1 MAASSPPGDYRV
13 CIDIGGTFTDCVVS
27 DAGQHLSIFK
37 TPSTPAAFEL
47 GFMNALKLAADGYGR
62 ALPDF
67 MARVERVVHGTTV
80 STNALLEGKHAT
92 VGLICTHGFRDILT
106 LREAPRKPPFQWR
119 LTYPEPFV
127 PRIRTRGVRGRI
139 DATGAE
145 HTPLEEEDVLAAVED
160 FRKLGVEAVAVC
172 LLWSVVNGSHERRVG
187 EIVKGAWPEV
197 PVTLSHRL
205 NPIAR
210 EYRRAVSAAIDAAL
224 RPVVSAYVHAL
235 DRSLRESGYGNEL
248 MIANCLG
255 GMMPPDEIAERPIYS
270 VMSGPTLAP
279 VAARRLTDAP
289 DLVVVDMGGTS
300 FDVSAVRDGQLV
312 ISPEAMLTEFDMLG
326 IPKVDVRSVGA
337 GGGSI
342 AHVDAGGLLRV
353 GPESAGADPGPA
365 CYGLGGM
372 RPTVT
377 DADVVLGII
386 DPDYFLGG
394 RMRLDKAAAEK
405 AVGTIAD
412 ALGIELAAAARVI
425 ASTVDHTMIA
435 AIEDITVQEG
445 IDPRESYFVAGGGA
459 TAMHMGQM
467 ARVLDIKGYMV
478 PKFSAGLS
486 AFGGLISDIVWEET
500 ATLVTDAARFDLDG
514 VNRVLAELEERG
526 RAFLA
531 RAGIAEPDQR
541 FEYAY
546 LGRYQYQSWEIEV
559 PFVARGRIAT
569 ARPCR
574 RRRGRARRRLPP
586 DARAHL
592 HHQERGRSGR
602 VHHVEG
608 ARHRARCRRP
618 RACGRRSGRAR
629 STPSRLAPGPPAQ
642 PRRPGDGFGLSRQ
655 RPFTRRPDRRPRHR
669 RGSDDH
675 RPRARGRDS
684 RHRRARQLPGDAGIA
699 AAGDTTTSASST
711 EIVPGPQPRSSRRM
725 PGLRCGSR
733 CAAQSA
739 AFRRSSVFR
748 NSGP

>member
-1 MAASSPPGDYRV
+1 MAAAPPPGDFRV
-13 CIDIGGTFTDCVVS
+13 CIDIGGTFTDCVVAQDARGEQGS
-27 DAGQHLSIFK
+27 DSDQRLRIFK
-37 TPSTPAAFEL
+37 TPSTPAAFEQ
-47 GFMNALKLAADGYGR
+47 GFMNALGLAAEGYGLE
-62 ALPDF
+62 LPDF
-67 MARVERVVHGTTV
+67 MARVARIVHGTTV
-80 STNALLEGKHAT
+80 STNALLEGKHAS

-139 DATGAE
+139 DAAGAE
-145 HTPLEEEDVLAAVED
+145 HTPLAEDDVLAAVED

-187 EIVKGAWPEV
+187 EIVQGAWPEI

-235 DRSLRESGYGNEL
+235 DGGLRESGYGNEL

-279 VAARRLTDAP
+279 VAAKRLADAP

-365 CYGLGGM
+365 CYGLGGT

-394 RMRLDKAAAEK
+394 RMRLDKAAAEG

-412 ALGIELAAAARVI
+412 ALGIELAAAARTI

-459 TAMHMGQM
+459 TAVHMGQM
-467 ARVLDIKGYMV
+467 ARVLGIKGYMV

-500 ATLVTDAARFDLDG
+500 GTLVTDATRFDADG
-514 VNRVLAELEERG
+514 GQRGAGHAGGAGPRLPRPRGHRRSRPALRVRLSRALPVSVMGDRG
-526 RAFLA
+526 AVRDDRRRA
-531 RAGIAEPDQR
+531 
-541 FEYAY
+541 
-546 LGRYQYQSWEIEV
+546 
-559 PFVARGRIAT
+559 
-569 ARPCR
+569 CR
-574 RRRGRARRRLPP
+574 RRRGRAGGRLPSN
-586 DARAHL
+586 ARAHL
-592 HHQERGRSGR
+592 HDQERERPGRIHHLEGAGHRAGRSRPCAG
-602 VHHVEG
+602 G
-608 ARHRARCRRP
+608 GQGDGGSGGGSRH
-618 RACGRRSGRAR
+618 
-629 STPSRLAPGPPAQ
+629 APGSPA
-642 PRRPGDGFGLSRQ
+642 RPGCARDGAGLSRQ
-655 RPFTRRPDRRPRHR
+655 RPRTRCHDRGPRHR
-669 RGSDDH
+669 
-675 RPRARGRDS
+675 
-684 RHRRARQLPGDAGIA
+684 
-699 AAGDTTTSASST
+699 
-711 EIVPGPQPRSSRRM
+711 
-725 PGLRCGSR
+725 
-733 CAAQSA
+733 
-739 AFRRSSVFR
+739 
-748 NSGP
+748 

>member
-1 MAASSPPGDYRV
+1 MAEARPRGDFQV

-27 DAGQHLSIFK
+27 DADQRLRIFK

-47 GFMNALKLAADGYGR
+47 GFMNALKLAAGGYEL

-67 MARVERVVHGTTV
+67 MARVARIVHGTTV
-80 STNALLEGKHAT
+80 STNALLEEKHAP

-106 LREAPRKPPFQWR
+106 LREAPRKPPFKWR
-119 LTYPEPFV
+119 LAYPEPFV

-145 HTPLEEEDVLAAVED
+145 HTPLEEDDVRAAVED
-160 FRKLGVEAVAVC
+160 FRRLGVEAVAVC
-172 LLWSVVNGSHERRVG
+172 LLWSVVNGDHERRVG
-187 EIVKGAWPEV
+187 EIVREAWPEV

-235 DRSLRESGYGNEL
+235 DRGLRKSGYGNEL

-279 VAARRLTDAP
+279 VAAKQLTDAP

-300 FDVSAVRDGQLV
+300 FDVSAVREGQLV

-365 CYGLGGM
+365 CYGLGAM

-394 RMRLDKAAAEK
+394 RMHLDREAAEH

-412 ALGIELAAAARVI
+412 ALGIGLAAAARAI

-459 TAMHMGQM
+459 TAVHMGQM
-467 ARVLDIKGYMV
+467 ARVLGIKGYMV

-500 ATLVTDAARFDLDG
+500 ATLVTDAARFDVAG
-514 VNRVLAELEERG
+514 VNGVLATLVERG

-531 RAGIAEPDQR
+531 RAGIAEADQR

-559 PFVARGRIAT
+559 PFATADGALAADDVAGLADGFHRMHERIYTIKNENDLVEFTTWKVRAIGPAAADLAPAEGAAT
-569 ARPCR
+569 ARD
-574 RRRGRARRRLPP
+574 ARPHGTR
-586 DARAHL
+586 RAHL
-592 HHQERGRSGR
+592 PTRDTPETVPVYRGDALSP
-602 VHHVEG
+602 G
-608 ARHRARCRRP
+608 ARIA
-618 RACGRRSGRAR
+618 
-629 STPSRLAPGPPAQ
+629 GPAIVEE
-642 PRRPGDGFGLSRQ
+642 
-655 RPFTRRPDRRPRHR
+655 
-669 RGSDDH
+669 
-675 RPRARGRDS
+675 A
-684 RHRRARQLPGDAGIA
+684 
-699 AAGDTTTSASST
+699 TTTVL
-711 EIVPGPQPRSSRRM
+711 VPENAEAVIDALGNYRVT
-725 PGLRCGSR
+725 LE
-733 CAAQSA
+733 
-739 AFRRSSVFR
+739 
-748 NSGP
+748 

>member
-1 MAASSPPGDYRV
+1 MAEPRAAAGYRV

-27 DAGQHLSIFK
+27 DSDRSLRIFK
-37 TPSTPAAFEL
+37 TPSTPAAFEQ
-47 GFMNALKLAADGYGR
+47 GFLNALALAAEGYR
-62 ALPDF
+62 LALPDF
-67 MARVERVVHGTTV
+67 MARVERIVHGTTV

-106 LREAPRKPPFQWR
+106 LREAPRKPPFHWR
-119 LTYPEPFV
+119 LTYPAPFV
-127 PRIRTRGVRGRI
+127 PRVRTRGVRGRI
-139 DATGAE
+139 DAAGAE
-145 HTPLEEEDVLAAVED
+145 RVALEEGDVLAAVED
-160 FRKLGVEAVAVC
+160 FRRLGVEAIAVC
-172 LLWSVVNGSHERRVG
+172 LLWSVVNGAHETRVG
-187 EIVKGAWPEV
+187 EILRDAWPEV

-224 RPVVSAYVHAL
+224 RPVVSAYVQAL
-235 DRSLRESGYGNEL
+235 DGGLREGGYRNEL

-255 GMMPPDEIAERPIYS
+255 GMMPPDEIAARPIYS

-279 VAARRLTDAP
+279 VAARKLADAP

-312 ISPEAMLTEFDMLG
+312 VSPEAMLTEFDMLG

-365 CYGLGGM
+365 CYGLGGT

-394 RMRLDKAAAEK
+394 RMRLDRAAAET
-405 AVGTIAD
+405 AVGTVAD
-412 ALGIELAAAARVI
+412 ALGIGLAAAARAI

-445 IDPRESYFVAGGGA
+445 IDPRESDFVAGGGA
-459 TAMHMGQM
+459 TAVHMGQM
-467 ARVLDIKGYMV
+467 ARVLGIKGYMV

-500 ATLVTDAARFDLDG
+500 ATLVTDAARFDRAG
-514 VNRVLAELEERG
+514 VNRVLAALAERG

-559 PFVARGRIAT
+559 PFVAR
-569 ARPCR
+569 
-574 RRRGRARRRLPP
+574 
-586 DARAHL
+586 
-592 HHQERGRSGR
+592 
-602 VHHVEG
+602 EG
-608 ARHRARCRRP
+608 ARENGAREGALAADDAAGLADAFHRMHERIYTIRNEDDLVEFTTWKV
-618 RACGRRSGRAR
+618 RAIGPAAAE
-629 STPSRLAPGPPAQ
+629 LAPAAGAAGAAGAATAAAQ
-642 PRRPGDGFGLSRQ
+642 PRG
-655 RPFTRRPDRRPRHR
+655 RREVHLP
-669 RGSDDH
+669 
-675 RPRARGRDS
+675 GRDGTDT
-684 RHRRARQLPGDAGIA
+684 LPVYRGDDLGSGATIAGPAIVEEA
-699 AAGDTTTSASST
+699 TTTVL
-711 EIVPGPQPRSSRRM
+711 VPEDATAVVDALGNYRVT
-725 PGLRCGSR
+725 LE
-733 CAAQSA
+733 
-739 AFRRSSVFR
+739 
-748 NSGP
+748 

>member
-1 MAASSPPGDYRV
+1 MAEAPAPGGYRV
-13 CIDIGGTFTDCVVS
+13 CIDIGGTFTDCVVARDARDGKDADS
-27 DAGQHLSIFK
+27 DQSLRIFK
-37 TPSTPAAFEL
+37 TPSTPAAFER
-47 GFMNALKLAADGYGR
+47 GFMNALALAAEGHGL

-67 MARVERVVHGTTV
+67 MARVERIVHGTTV
-80 STNALLEGKHAT
+80 STNAVLEGKHAT

-127 PRIRTRGVRGRI
+127 PRLRTRGVRGRI
-139 DATGAE
+139 DAAGAE
-145 HTPLEEEDVLAAVED
+145 RAPLEEDDVLAAVDD
-160 FRKLGVEAVAVC
+160 FRKLGVEAIAVC
-172 LLWSVVNGSHERRVG
+172 LLWSVVNGSHEDRVG
-187 EIVKGAWPEV
+187 EIVRGAWPGV

-224 RPVVSAYVHAL
+224 RPVVSAYVQAL
-235 DRSLRESGYGNEL
+235 DGGLREKGYRNEL

-255 GMMPPDEIAERPIYS
+255 GMMPPDEIAARPIYS

-279 VAARRLTDAP
+279 VAARKLAAAP

-312 ISPEAMLTEFDMLG
+312 ISPEAMLTRFDMLG

-365 CYGLGGM
+365 CYGLGGT

-394 RMRLDKAAAEK
+394 RMRLDREAAET
-405 AVGTIAD
+405 AVDSIAD
-412 ALGIELAAAARVI
+412 ALGIERAAAARAI

-459 TAMHMGQM
+459 TAVHMGQM
-467 ARVLDIKGYMV
+467 ARVLGIKGYMV

-500 ATLVTDAARFDLDG
+500 ATLVTDAARFDRAG
-514 VNRVLAELEERG
+514 VNRVLAALIERG
-526 RAFLA
+526 RAFLP
-531 RAGIAEPDQR
+531 RAGIAQADQR

-559 PFVARGRIAT
+559 PFAARDGARGNGALGGALAAGDEAGLADAFHRMHERIYTIKNENDLVEFTTWKVRAIGPVAAELAPVAREAT
-569 ARPCR
+569 ARPPKPHGTR
-574 RRRGRARRRLPP
+574 RVHLP
-586 DARAHL
+586 
-592 HHQERGRSGR
+592 GR
-602 VHHVEG
+602 VAPASVPVYRGGNLDPGATIAGPAIVEE
-608 ARHRARCRRP
+608 A
-618 RACGRRSGRAR
+618 
-629 STPSRLAPGPPAQ
+629 
-642 PRRPGDGFGLSRQ
+642 
-655 RPFTRRPDRRPRHR
+655 
-669 RGSDDH
+669 
-675 RPRARGRDS
+675 
-684 RHRRARQLPGDAGIA
+684 
-699 AAGDTTTSASST
+699 TTTVL
-711 EIVPGPQPRSSRRM
+711 VPADATATVDALGNYRVT
-725 PGLRCGSR
+725 LE
-733 CAAQSA
+733 
-739 AFRRSSVFR
+739 
-748 NSGP
+748 

>member
-1 MAASSPPGDYRV
+1 MAEPCAAAGYRV
-13 CIDIGGTFTDCVVS
+13 CIDIGGTFTDCVVADGDRS
-27 DAGQHLSIFK
+27 LRIVK
-37 TPSTPAAFEL
+37 TPSTPAAFEQ
-47 GFMNALKLAADGYGR
+47 GFMNALALAAEGHGL

-67 MARVERVVHGTTV
+67 LARVERIVHGTTV

-106 LREAPRKPPFQWR
+106 LREAPRKPPFHWR
-119 LTYPEPFV
+119 LSYPAPFV
-127 PRIRTRGVRGRI
+127 PRVRTRAVRGRI
-139 DATGAE
+139 DAAGAE
-145 HTPLEEEDVLAAVED
+145 RAALEDADVLAAVED

-172 LLWSVVNGSHERRVG
+172 LLWSVVNGTHETRVG
-187 EIVKGAWPEV
+187 EIVRDAWPEV

-224 RPVVSAYVHAL
+224 RPVVSAYVQAL
-235 DRSLRESGYGNEL
+235 DRGLRESGYRNEL

-255 GMMPPDEIAERPIYS
+255 GMMPPDEIAARPIYS

-279 VAARRLTDAP
+279 VAARRLADAP

-312 ISPEAMLTEFDMLG
+312 VSPEAMLTEFDMLG

-365 CYGLGGM
+365 CYGLGGT

-394 RMRLDKAAAEK
+394 RMRLDRAAAET
-405 AVGTIAD
+405 AVGTVAD
-412 ALGIELAAAARVI
+412 ALGIGLAAAARAIV
-425 ASTVDHTMIA
+425 STVDHTMIA

-445 IDPRESYFVAGGGA
+445 IDPRESDFVAGGGA
-459 TAMHMGQM
+459 TAVHMGQM
-467 ARVLDIKGYMV
+467 ARVLGIRGYMV
-478 PKFSAGLS
+478 PKFCAGLS

-500 ATLVTDAARFDLDG
+500 ATLVTDAARFDRDG
-514 VNRVLAELEERG
+514 VNRVLAALIARG
-526 RAFLA
+526 RAFLK
-531 RAGIAEPDQR
+531 RAGIADASQR

-559 PFVARGRIAT
+559 PFVARDGALAAADAAGLADGFHRMHERIYT
-569 ARPCR
+569 IKNEEDLVEFTTWKV
-574 RRRGRARRRLPP
+574 RAIGPAAAELAPAAGA
-586 DARAHL
+586 ARA
-592 HHQERGRSGR
+592 
-602 VHHVEG
+602 
-608 ARHRARCRRP
+608 AA
-618 RACGRRSGRAR
+618 
-629 STPSRLAPGPPAQ
+629 AQ
-642 PRRPGDGFGLSRQ
+642 PRGWREVHLP
-655 RPFTRRPDRRPRHR
+655 
-669 RGSDDH
+669 
-675 RPRARGRDS
+675 GRDGTDT
-684 RHRRARQLPGDAGIA
+684 LPVYRGDDLGPGATIAGPTIVEEA
-699 AAGDTTTSASST
+699 TTTVL
-711 EIVPGPQPRSSRRM
+711 VPEDATAVVDALGNYRVT
-725 PGLRCGSR
+725 L
-733 CAAQSA
+733 A
-739 AFRRSSVFR
+739 
-748 NSGP
+748 

>member
-1 MAASSPPGDYRV
+1 MAAAPPPGDFRV
-13 CIDIGGTFTDCVVS
+13 CIDIGGTFTDCVVAQDARGEQDS
-27 DAGQHLSIFK
+27 DPDQRLRIFK
-37 TPSTPAAFEL
+37 TPSTPAAFEQ
-47 GFMNALKLAADGYGR
+47 GFMNALGLAAEGYGLE
-62 ALPDF
+62 LPDF
-67 MARVERVVHGTTV
+67 MARVARIVHGTTV
-80 STNALLEGKHAT
+80 STNALLEGKHAS

-106 LREAPRKPPFQWR
+106 LREAPRKPPFHWR

-139 DATGAE
+139 AAAGAE
-145 HTPLEEEDVLAAVED
+145 HTPLAEDDVLAAVED

-187 EIVKGAWPEV
+187 EIVQGAWPEI

-235 DRSLRESGYGNEL
+235 DGGLRESGYGNEL

-279 VAARRLTDAP
+279 VAAKRLTDAP

-365 CYGLGGM
+365 CYGLGGT

-394 RMRLDKAAAEK
+394 RMRLDKAAAER
-405 AVGTIAD
+405 AVSTIAD

-459 TAMHMGQM
+459 TAVHMGQM
-467 ARVLDIKGYMV
+467 ARVLGIKGYMV

-500 ATLVTDAARFDLDG
+500 GTLVTDAARFDVEG
-514 VNRVLAELEERG
+514 VNRVLATLMERG

-531 RAGIAEPDQR
+531 RAGIAEADQR

-559 PFVARGRIAT
+559 PFAT
-569 ARPCR
+569 T
-574 RRRGRARRRLPP
+574 
-586 DARAHL
+586 
-592 HHQERGRSGR
+592 
-602 VHHVEG
+602 EG
-608 ARHRARCRRP
+608 ALATDDVPGLADGFHRMHERIYTIKNENDLVEFTTWKV
-618 RACGRRSGRAR
+618 RAIGPAAADLAPAEGAAMAGPAEPR
-629 STPSRLAPGPPAQ
+629 STRQVHLPGRGAPETVPVYRGNDLAPGATIAGPAIVEE
-642 PRRPGDGFGLSRQ
+642 
-655 RPFTRRPDRRPRHR
+655 
-669 RGSDDH
+669 
-675 RPRARGRDS
+675 A
-684 RHRRARQLPGDAGIA
+684 
-699 AAGDTTTSASST
+699 TTTVL
-711 EIVPGPQPRSSRRM
+711 VPED
-725 PGLRCGSR
+725 
-733 CAAQSA
+733 AQA
-739 AFRRSSVFR
+739 VIDPLGNYRVTLT
-748 NSGP
+748 

>member
-1 MAASSPPGDYRV
+1 
-13 CIDIGGTFTDCVVS
+13 
-27 DAGQHLSIFK
+27 
-37 TPSTPAAFEL
+37 
-47 GFMNALKLAADGYGR
+47 MNALALAAEGHGL

-67 MARVERVVHGTTV
+67 MARVERIVHGTTV

-106 LREAPRKPPFQWR
+106 LREAPRKPPFHWR
-119 LTYPEPFV
+119 LTYPAPFV
-127 PRIRTRGVRGRI
+127 PRVRTRGVRGRI
-139 DATGAE
+139 DAAGAE
-145 HTPLEEEDVLAAVED
+145 RTALEESDVLAAVED
-160 FRKLGVEAVAVC
+160 FRRLGVEAVAVC
-172 LLWSVVNGSHERRVG
+172 LLWSVVNGAHETRVG
-187 EIVKGAWPEV
+187 EILRDAWPEV

-224 RPVVSAYVHAL
+224 RPVVSAYVQAL
-235 DRSLRESGYGNEL
+235 DGGLREGGYRNEL

-255 GMMPPDEIAERPIYS
+255 GMMPPDEIAARPIYS

-279 VAARRLTDAP
+279 VAARKLADAP

-312 ISPEAMLTEFDMLG
+312 VSPEAMLTEFDMLG

-365 CYGLGGM
+365 CYGLGGT

-394 RMRLDKAAAEK
+394 RMRLDRAAAET
-405 AVGTIAD
+405 AVGTVAD
-412 ALGIELAAAARVI
+412 ALGIGLAAAARAI

-445 IDPRESYFVAGGGA
+445 IDPRESDFVAGGGA
-459 TAMHMGQM
+459 TAVHMGQM
-467 ARVLDIKGYMV
+467 ARVLGIKGYMV

-500 ATLVTDAARFDLDG
+500 ATLVTDAARFDRDG
-514 VNRVLAELEERG
+514 VNRVLAALAERG

-559 PFVARGRIAT
+559 PFVARDG
-569 ARPCR
+569 AREN
-574 RRRGRARRRLPP
+574 GAR
-586 DARAHL
+586 
-592 HHQERGRSGR
+592 
-602 VHHVEG
+602 EG
-608 ARHRARCRRP
+608 ARENGAREGALAADDAAGLADAFHRMHERIYTIRNEDDLVEFTTWKV
-618 RACGRRSGRAR
+618 RAIGPAAAE
-629 STPSRLAPGPPAQ
+629 LAPAAGAAGAATAAAQ
-642 PRRPGDGFGLSRQ
+642 PRGWREVHLP
-655 RPFTRRPDRRPRHR
+655 
-669 RGSDDH
+669 
-675 RPRARGRDS
+675 GRDGTDTLPV
-684 RHRRARQLPGDAGIA
+684 HRGDDLGPGATIAGPAIVEEA
-699 AAGDTTTSASST
+699 TTTVL
-711 EIVPGPQPRSSRRM
+711 VPEDATAVVDALGNYRVT
-725 PGLRCGSR
+725 L
-733 CAAQSA
+733 A
-739 AFRRSSVFR
+739 
-748 NSGP
+748 

>member
-1 MAASSPPGDYRV
+1 MAAAPPHGDFRV

-27 DAGQHLSIFK
+27 DADQALRIFK

-47 GFMNALKLAADGYGR
+47 GFMNALKLAADGYGL

-67 MARVERVVHGTTV
+67 VARVARIVHGTTV
-80 STNALLEGKHAT
+80 STNALLEGKHAI

-106 LREAPRKPPFQWR
+106 QREAPRKPPFKWR

-145 HTPLEEEDVLAAVED
+145 HTPLEEEDVLAAIED

-187 EIVKGAWPEV
+187 EIVRDAWPEI

-210 EYRRAVSAAIDAAL
+210 EYRRAISAAIDAAL

-235 DRSLRESGYGNEL
+235 DGSLRKSGYGNEL

-342 AHVDAGGLLRV
+342 AHVDPGGLLRV

-377 DADVVLGII
+377 DADAVLGII

-394 RMRLDKAAAEK
+394 RMHLDKSAAEH

-412 ALGIELAAAARVI
+412 ALDIELAAAARAI

-459 TAMHMGQM
+459 TAVHMGQM
-467 ARVLDIKGYMV
+467 ARVLGIKGYMV

-500 ATLVTDAARFDLDG
+500 ATLVTDAARFDCMTASTG
-514 VNRVLAELEERG
+514 CSPNWRSGAARSSRARASPRPNSASSTPISAATSTSRG
-526 RAFLA
+526 RSRCRSSRGTA
-531 RAGIAEPDQR
+531 RGEMARGTARGEM
-541 FEYAY
+541 
-546 LGRYQYQSWEIEV
+546 
-559 PFVARGRIAT
+559 ARGR
-569 ARPCR
+569 RPR
-574 RRRGRARRRLPP
+574 RRRRARPRRRLPP

-592 HHQERGRSGR
+592 HHQERGRSRR
-602 VHHVEG
+602 VHHLEG
-608 ARHRARCRRP
+608 PRHRTGRCRP
-618 RACGRRSGRAR
+618 CAGGEHDARAR
-629 STPSRLAPGPPAQ
+629 RTTPRQAPGPPAR
-642 PRRPGDGFGLSRQ
+642 PRHARDGADLSRQ
-655 RPFTRRPDRRPRHR
+655 RPPRQALRSRAPPSSRKRRPPSSYPRT
-669 RGSDDH
+669 
-675 RPRARGRDS
+675 PK
-684 RHRRARQLPGDAGIA
+684 P
-699 AAGDTTTSASST
+699 SST
-711 EIVPGPQPRSSRRM
+711 P
-725 PGLRCGSR
+725 
-733 CAAQSA
+733 SA
-739 AFRRSSVFR
+739 TT
-748 NSGP
+748 G

>member
-1 MAASSPPGDYRV
+1 M
-13 CIDIGGTFTDCVVS
+13 
-27 DAGQHLSIFK
+27 
-37 TPSTPAAFEL
+37 
-47 GFMNALKLAADGYGR
+47 
-62 ALPDF
+62 
-67 MARVERVVHGTTV
+67 
-80 STNALLEGKHAT
+80 EGKHAT

-106 LREAPRKPPFQWR
+106 LREAPRKPPFRWR

-139 DATGAE
+139 DAAGAE
-145 HTPLEEEDVLAAVED
+145 HTPLEEDDVLAAVED

-187 EIVKGAWPEV
+187 EIVQGAWPEV

-235 DRSLRESGYGNEL
+235 DRGLRESGYGNEL

-279 VAARRLTDAP
+279 VAAKRLADAP

-353 GPESAGADPGPA
+353 GPESAGAPTPAPPATASAAPGPP
-365 CYGLGGM
+365 LPM
-372 RPTVT
+372 PTWCSASST
-377 DADVVLGII
+377 PITSSAAGCS
-386 DPDYFLGG
+386 
-394 RMRLDKAAAEK
+394 LDRAAAER

-412 ALGIELAAAARVI
+412 ALGIGLAAAARAI

-459 TAMHMGQM
+459 TAIHMGQM
-467 ARVLDIKGYMV
+467 ARVLGITGYMV

-500 ATLVTDAARFDLDG
+500 ATLVTDAARFDVDG
-514 VNRVLAELEERG
+514 R
-526 RAFLA
+526 
-531 RAGIAEPDQR
+531 Q
-541 FEYAY
+541 
-546 LGRYQYQSWEIEV
+546 
-559 PFVARGRIAT
+559 
-569 ARPCR
+569 
-574 RRRGRARRRLPP
+574 
-586 DARAHL
+586 
-592 HHQERGRSGR
+592 
-602 VHHVEG
+602 
-608 ARHRARCRRP
+608 
-618 RACGRRSGRAR
+618 RACS
-629 STPSRLAPGPPAQ
+629 P
-642 PRRPGDGFGLSRQ
+642 
-655 RPFTRRPDRRPRHR
+655 
-669 RGSDDH
+669 
-675 RPRARGRDS
+675 
-684 RHRRARQLPGDAGIA
+684 
-699 AAGDTTTSASST
+699 
-711 EIVPGPQPRSSRRM
+711 
-725 PGLRCGSR
+725 C
-733 CAAQSA
+733 
-739 AFRRSSVFR
+739 
-748 NSGP
+748 

>member
-1 MAASSPPGDYRV
+1 MAEPCAAAGYRV

-27 DAGQHLSIFK
+27 DSTRNLRIFK
-37 TPSTPAAFEL
+37 TPSTPAAFER
-47 GFMNALKLAADGYGR
+47 GFMDALALAAEDCGL
-62 ALPDF
+62 ALTDF
-67 MARVERVVHGTTV
+67 LARVERIVHGTTV

-106 LREAPRKPPFQWR
+106 LREAPRKPPFHWR
-119 LTYPEPFV
+119 LSYPEPFV
-127 PRIRTRGVRGRI
+127 PRVRTRAVRGRI
-139 DATGAE
+139 DAAGAE
-145 HTPLEEEDVLAAVED
+145 RAALEDADVLAAVED
-160 FRKLGVEAVAVC
+160 FRRLGVEAIAVC
-172 LLWSVVNGSHERRVG
+172 LLWSVVDGSHERRVG
-187 EIVKGAWPEV
+187 EIVRGAWPGV

-224 RPVVSAYVHAL
+224 RPVVSAYVQAL
-235 DRSLRESGYGNEL
+235 DRGLRQSGYRNEL

-279 VAARRLTDAP
+279 VAARRLADAP

-312 ISPEAMLTEFDMLG
+312 VSPEAMLTEFDMLG

-365 CYGLGGM
+365 CYGLGGI

-394 RMRLDKAAAEK
+394 RMRLDREAAEK
-405 AVGTIAD
+405 AVGTVAD
-412 ALGIELAAAARVI
+412 ALGIELAAAARAI

-445 IDPRESYFVAGGGA
+445 IDPRESDFVAGGGA
-459 TAMHMGQM
+459 TAVHMGQM
-467 ARVLDIKGYMV
+467 ARVLGIKGYMV
-478 PKFSAGLS
+478 PKFCAGLS

-500 ATLVTDAARFDLDG
+500 ATLVTDAARFDLTG
-514 VNRVLAELEERG
+514 VNRVLAALAERG

-531 RAGIAEPDQR
+531 RAGIAEPEQR

-559 PFVARGRIAT
+559 PFVAREGVLAAADVAGLAGAFHRMHERIYT
-569 ARPCR
+569 IKNEDDLVEFTTWKV
-574 RRRGRARRRLPP
+574 RAIGP
-586 DARAHL
+586 AA
-592 HHQERGRSGR
+592 
-602 VHHVEG
+602 
-608 ARHRARCRRP
+608 AA
-618 RACGRRSGRAR
+618 
-629 STPSRLAPGPPAQ
+629 LAPGESAAA
-642 PRRPGDGFGLSRQ
+642 RDARPVGSRAVHL
-655 RPFTRRPDRRPRHR
+655 P
-669 RGSDDH
+669 
-675 RPRARGRDS
+675 GRDGTDTLPVY
-684 RHRRARQLPGDAGIA
+684 RGDDLGPGARITGPAIVEEA
-699 AAGDTTTSASST
+699 TTTVL
-711 EIVPGPQPRSSRRM
+711 VPEDANALVDALGNYRVT
-725 PGLRCGSR
+725 LE
-733 CAAQSA
+733 
-739 AFRRSSVFR
+739 
-748 NSGP
+748 

>member
-1 MAASSPPGDYRV
+1 MAAASPPGDYRV

-47 GFMNALKLAADGYGR
+47 GSMNALKLAAEGYGR
-62 ALPDF
+62 TLPDF
-67 MARVERVVHGTTV
+67 MARVERIVHGTTV

-145 HTPLEEEDVLAAVED
+145 HTPLEEDDVLAAVED

-210 EYRRAVSAAIDAAL
+210 EYRRTVSAVIDAAL

-405 AVGTIAD
+405 AVSTIAD

-467 ARVLDIKGYMV
+467 ARVLGIKGYMV

-500 ATLVTDAARFDLDG
+500 ATLVTDAARFDLEG
-514 VNRVLAELEERG
+514 VNGVLAELEERG

-559 PFVARGRIAT
+559 PFVAPDGARENSARDGALATGDVAGLADGFHRMHERIYTIKNEDDLVEFTTWKVRAIGPAAADLAPAEGAAAAHE
-569 ARPCR
+569 ARPHGSR
-574 RRRGRARRRLPP
+574 
-586 DARAHL
+586 
-592 HHQERGRSGR
+592 R
-602 VHHVEG
+602 VHL
-608 ARHRARCRRP
+608 
-618 RACGRRSGRAR
+618 
-629 STPSRLAPGPPAQ
+629 PSRDAPETVPVYRGNDLAPGAQIAGPAIVEE
-642 PRRPGDGFGLSRQ
+642 
-655 RPFTRRPDRRPRHR
+655 
-669 RGSDDH
+669 
-675 RPRARGRDS
+675 A
-684 RHRRARQLPGDAGIA
+684 
-699 AAGDTTTSASST
+699 TTTVL
-711 EIVPGPQPRSSRRM
+711 VPENATAVIDALGNYRVT
-725 PGLRCGSR
+725 LE
-733 CAAQSA
+733 
-739 AFRRSSVFR
+739 
-748 NSGP
+748 

>member
-1 MAASSPPGDYRV
+1 MAAAPPPGDFRV
-13 CIDIGGTFTDCVVS
+13 CIDIGGTFTDCVVAQDARGEQGS
-27 DAGQHLSIFK
+27 DSEQRLRIFK
-37 TPSTPAAFEL
+37 TPSTPAAFEQ
-47 GFMNALKLAADGYGR
+47 GFLNALSLAAEGYGLER
-62 ALPDF
+62 ADF
-67 MARVERVVHGTTV
+67 MARVARIVHGTTV

-106 LREAPRKPPFQWR
+106 LREAPRKPPFRWR

-139 DATGAE
+139 DAAGAE
-145 HTPLEEEDVLAAVED
+145 HTPLAEDDVLAAVED

-187 EIVKGAWPEV
+187 EIVQGAWPEV

-210 EYRRAVSAAIDAAL
+210 EYRRAISAAIDAAL

-235 DRSLRESGYGNEL
+235 DRGLRESGYGNEL

-279 VAARRLTDAP
+279 VAAKRLADAP

-365 CYGLGGM
+365 CYGLGGT

-412 ALGIELAAAARVI
+412 TLGIELAAAARAI

-459 TAMHMGQM
+459 TALHMGQM
-467 ARVLDIKGYMV
+467 ARVLGIKGYMV

-500 ATLVTDAARFDLDG
+500 ATLVTDAARFDAAG
-514 VNRVLAELEERG
+514 VNDVLATLVERG

-531 RAGIAEPDQR
+531 RAGIAEADQR

-559 PFVARGRIAT
+559 PFATRDGALAAGDVAELAEGFHRMHERIYTIKNENDLVEFTTWKVRAIGPAAAELAPAEGTAT
-569 ARPCR
+569 AGAAGTAAPHGTRQVHLPGSDAPETVPVY
-574 RRRGRARRRLPP
+574 RGN
-586 DARAHL
+586 D
-592 HHQERGRSGR
+592 
-602 VHHVEG
+602 
-608 ARHRARCRRP
+608 
-618 RACGRRSGRAR
+618 
-629 STPSRLAPGPPAQ
+629 LAPGARIAGPAIVEE
-642 PRRPGDGFGLSRQ
+642 
-655 RPFTRRPDRRPRHR
+655 
-669 RGSDDH
+669 
-675 RPRARGRDS
+675 A
-684 RHRRARQLPGDAGIA
+684 
-699 AAGDTTTSASST
+699 TTTVL
-711 EIVPGPQPRSSRRM
+711 VPEEAEAVIDPLGNYRVT
-725 PGLRCGSR
+725 L
-733 CAAQSA
+733 A
-739 AFRRSSVFR
+739 
-748 NSGP
+748 

>member
-1 MAASSPPGDYRV
+1 MAEAPPPGDIRV

-27 DAGQHLSIFK
+27 DADQHLRIFK

-47 GFMNALKLAADGYGR
+47 GFMNALKLAADGYGL

-67 MARVERVVHGTTV
+67 MARVARIVHGTTV
-80 STNALLEGKHAT
+80 STNALLEEKHAP

-106 LREAPRKPPFQWR
+106 LREAPRKPPFHWR
-119 LTYPEPFV
+119 LAYPEPFV
-127 PRIRTRGVRGRI
+127 SRIRTRGVRGRI
-139 DATGAE
+139 DAAGAE
-145 HTPLEEEDVLAAVED
+145 HTPLEEDDVRAAVED

-187 EIVKGAWPEV
+187 EIVREAWPEV
-197 PVTLSHRL
+197 PITLSHRL

-235 DRSLRESGYGNEL
+235 DRGLRKSGYGNEL

-255 GMMPPDEIAERPIYS
+255 GMMPPEEIAERPIYS

-279 VAARRLTDAP
+279 VAARRLADAP

-394 RMRLDKAAAEK
+394 RMHLDREAAEH

-412 ALGIELAAAARVI
+412 ALGIELAAAARAI
-425 ASTVDHTMIA
+425 ASAVDHTMIA

-459 TAMHMGQM
+459 TAVHMGQM
-467 ARVLDIKGYMV
+467 ARVLGIKGYMV

-500 ATLVTDAARFDLDG
+500 ATLVTDAARFDVGG
-514 VNRVLAELEERG
+514 VNGLLAQLEERG
-526 RAFLA
+526 REFLA
-531 RAGIAEPDQR
+531 RAGIAEADQR
-541 FEYAY
+541 FEHAY

-559 PFVARGRIAT
+559 PFEATDGALAASDVAGLADGFHRMHERIYTIKNENDLVEFTTWKVRAIGPVAADVAPAGGAT
-569 ARPCR
+569 AAQEAKP
-574 RRRGRARRRLPP
+574 RGTRLI
-586 DARAHL
+586 HL
-592 HHQERGRSGR
+592 PGRGAPEIVPVYRGDD
-602 VHHVEG
+602 
-608 ARHRARCRRP
+608 
-618 RACGRRSGRAR
+618 
-629 STPSRLAPGPPAQ
+629 LAPGARIAGPAIVEE
-642 PRRPGDGFGLSRQ
+642 
-655 RPFTRRPDRRPRHR
+655 
-669 RGSDDH
+669 
-675 RPRARGRDS
+675 A
-684 RHRRARQLPGDAGIA
+684 
-699 AAGDTTTSASST
+699 TTTVL
-711 EIVPGPQPRSSRRM
+711 VPEDAEALVDPLGNYRVT
-725 PGLRCGSR
+725 L
-733 CAAQSA
+733 A
-739 AFRRSSVFR
+739 
-748 NSGP
+748 

>member
-1 MAASSPPGDYRV
+1 MAEPCAAAGYRV
-13 CIDIGGTFTDCVVS
+13 CIDIGGTFTDCVVADGDRS
-27 DAGQHLSIFK
+27 LRFVK
-37 TPSTPAAFEL
+37 TPSTPAAFEQ
-47 GFMNALKLAADGYGR
+47 GFMNALALAAEGHGL

-67 MARVERVVHGTTV
+67 LARVERIVHGTTI

-106 LREAPRKPPFQWR
+106 LREAPRKPPFHWR
-119 LTYPEPFV
+119 LSYPAPFV
-127 PRIRTRGVRGRI
+127 PRVRTRAVRGRI
-139 DATGAE
+139 DAAGAE
-145 HTPLEEEDVLAAVED
+145 RTALEEGDVLAAVED
-160 FRKLGVEAVAVC
+160 FRKLGVDAVAVC
-172 LLWSVVNGSHERRVG
+172 LLWSVVNGTHETRVG
-187 EIVKGAWPEV
+187 EIVRDVWPEV

-224 RPVVSAYVHAL
+224 RPVVSAYVQAL
-235 DRSLRESGYGNEL
+235 DRGLRESGYRNEL

-255 GMMPPDEIAERPIYS
+255 GMMPPDEIAARPIYS

-279 VAARRLTDAP
+279 VAARRLADAP

-312 ISPEAMLTEFDMLG
+312 VSPEAMLTEFDMLG

-365 CYGLGGM
+365 CYGLGGT

-394 RMRLDKAAAEK
+394 RMRLDREAAET

-412 ALGIELAAAARVI
+412 ALGIELAAAARAI

-445 IDPRESYFVAGGGA
+445 IDPRESDFVAGGGA
-459 TAMHMGQM
+459 TAVHMGQM
-467 ARVLDIKGYMV
+467 ARVLGIRGYMV
-478 PKFSAGLS
+478 PKFCAGLS

-500 ATLVTDAARFDLDG
+500 ATLVTDAARFDRDG
-514 VNRVLAELEERG
+514 VNRVLAALIARG
-526 RAFLA
+526 RAFLK
-531 RAGIAEPDQR
+531 RAGIADASQR

-559 PFVARGRIAT
+559 PFVAREGALAAGDAAALADGFHRMHERIYTIKNEDDLVEFTTWKVRAIGPAAAELAPAAGAARAAT
-569 ARPCR
+569 A
-574 RRRGRARRRLPP
+574 A
-586 DARAHL
+586 
-592 HHQERGRSGR
+592 
-602 VHHVEG
+602 
-608 ARHRARCRRP
+608 
-618 RACGRRSGRAR
+618 
-629 STPSRLAPGPPAQ
+629 AQ
-642 PRRPGDGFGLSRQ
+642 PRGWREVHLP
-655 RPFTRRPDRRPRHR
+655 
-669 RGSDDH
+669 
-675 RPRARGRDS
+675 GRDGTNT
-684 RHRRARQLPGDAGIA
+684 LPVYRGDDLGPGATIAGPTIVEEA
-699 AAGDTTTSASST
+699 TTTVL
-711 EIVPGPQPRSSRRM
+711 VPEDATAVVDALGNYRVT
-725 PGLRCGSR
+725 L
-733 CAAQSA
+733 A
-739 AFRRSSVFR
+739 
-748 NSGP
+748 